1 MSTNCGRP
9 VAAKFGSFLLWMI
22 AICTYNHK
30 IEKEKTPD
38 RLHTTYT
45 PCKLELGFGNWN

>member
-1 MSTNCGRP
+1 MSTIVDLF

-30 IEKEKTPD
+30 IAKKKLLAGYT
-38 RLHTTYT
+38 LHI
-45 PCKLELGFGNWN
+45 LLRNWN